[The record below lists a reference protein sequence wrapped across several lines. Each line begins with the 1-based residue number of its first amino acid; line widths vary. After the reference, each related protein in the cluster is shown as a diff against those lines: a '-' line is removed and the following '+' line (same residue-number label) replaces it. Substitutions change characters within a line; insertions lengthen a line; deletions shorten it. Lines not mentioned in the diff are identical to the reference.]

1 MIPNNA
7 IRSATHSGLPGEER
21 YSRALDAETSRVL
34 AELKGQDMVFMLLEI
49 AQLMEVHR
57 DPAVITDGIISMLS
71 DRIHL
76 LQAHVLAAN
85 PETGLPE
92 VRFGK
97 GAGQWPSPGMTAGKG
112 SLAGQVIATGKLRLV
127 MDIDKEPADLGFM
140 PPRSVLPQGKVSFF
154 AVPIFENDTVL
165 GALVAFRRC
174 EEKRSV
180 LHDVDML
187 RFAAAVI
194 GQSLGVERRVAEE
207 TRALRK
213 AGKGSAHGILGNS
226 AKLNEALRQTDQ
238 VAGSDAP
245 AMLLGESGTGK
256 EKFARMIDQ
265 QSRRAE
271 GPFVCI
277 NCAAIPPSLLEAEL
291 FGYEKGSFTGA
302 SQARKGKI
310 EFADQGTLFLDEI
323 GDLPLELQ
331 AKLLRVIQERQ
342 IERLGG
348 SEPVKVDFRIITATH
363 VDLRSAVNEC
373 RFRLDLFYRLNVFP
387 IYLPPLRERDGDVR
401 IIALHFLNEFNHK
414 YQRNVAFDDGIL
426 DRMGS
431 FDWPGNIRQ
440 LANVIERAV
449 LTAEARRI
457 TRAQFDKILDQES
470 SVMIAKPAQ
479 PDRIFPPPQDGP
491 VRPEAV
497 DWEGARP
504 YMKVQEGEIEE
515 IARAIRKFGGNKTHA
530 ARSLGMT
537 VRQLRYRIERLGIE
551 A

>member
-1 MIPNNA
+1 MIPNDVA
-7 IRSATHSGLPGEER
+7 RSVHRSGLAGEER
-21 YSRALDAETSRVL
+21 FPRAMDAETSRVL

-49 AQLMEVHR
+49 AQLMETHR
-57 DPAVITDGIISMLS
+57 DPAVIAEGIIAMLS

-76 LQAHVLAAN
+76 LQAHILTAS

-97 GAGQWPSPGMTAGKG
+97 GAGQWPVSGPAAGKG
-112 SLAGQVIATGKLRLV
+112 SLVGQVIATGKLRLV
-127 MDIDKEPADLGFM
+127 MDIDKEPSDLGFM
-140 PPRSVLPQGKVSFF
+140 PPRSMLPAGKVSFF

-165 GALVAFRRC
+165 GALVAFRQC

-207 TRALRK
+207 TRALRE

-226 AKLNEALRQTDQ
+226 AKLYEALRQTDQ

-256 EKFARMIDQ
+256 EKFARMIHQ

-302 SQARKGKI
+302 AQARKGKI

-331 AKLLRVIQERQ
+331 GKLLRVIQERQ

-348 SEPVKVDFRIITATH
+348 SDPVKVDFRIITATH

-414 YQRNVAFDDGIL
+414 YERNVAFDEGVL
-426 DRMGS
+426 DRMAA

-457 TRAQFDKILDQES
+457 TRGQFDKILDQES
-470 SVMIAKPAQ
+470 SIVIAKPAPQ
-479 PDRIFPPPQDGP
+479 ERLFAPPKEAAG
-491 VRPEAV
+491 RPEAG

-504 YMKVQEGEIEE
+504 YMKVQEGEMEE
-515 IARAIRKFGGNKTHA
+515 IARAIRKYGGNKSHA

-537 VRQLRYRIERLGIE
+537 IRQLRYRIERLGITG
-551 A
+551 